1 MLFSTAQVIAGL
13 VLLYFG
19 GEGLISGAS
28 RLALRMGVSS
38 LIVGLTVVAFGTS
51 APELFVSLGAVLDGL
66 DDVAV
71 GNVVGSNICNIALI
85 LGLAA
90 VSRPIRINA
99 RLIKADL
106 PLLIAASLWLIF
118 ILRDG
123 SVARLEGAISIL
135 GLLAYVAFNAWEANR
150 EDEPVKEELQKASPQ
165 PGWSLTKDLAFIGL
179 GLVALAAGANWF
191 VSGAVA
197 IATLVGLSPAFIGL
211 TIVAIGTSLPEL
223 AVTVLASRRGQ
234 GDIAVGNVIGSNLFN
249 IGAIMGITSAVHPV
263 ERGGILWAD
272 MGVMLGLTLVL
283 VPMLLLGSHL
293 TRNRGA
299 ILIASYIA
307 YIIWRLNVG

>member
-1 MLFSTAQVIAGL
+1 MT
-13 VLLYFG
+13 
-19 GEGLISGAS
+19 
-28 RLALRMGVSS
+28 LA
-38 LIVGLTVVAFGTS
+38 
-51 APELFVSLGAVLDGL
+51 
-66 DDVAV
+66 
-71 GNVVGSNICNIALI
+71 
-85 LGLAA
+85 
-90 VSRPIRINA
+90 
-99 RLIKADL
+99 
-106 PLLIAASLWLIF
+106 IAA
-118 ILRDG
+118 ILTG
-123 SVARLEGAISIL
+123 
-135 GLLAYVAFNAWEANR
+135 
-150 EDEPVKEELQKASPQ
+150 
-165 PGWSLTKDLAFIGL
+165 FIGL
-179 GLVALAAGANWF
+179 IWSADRFVEGAAALAKNLGM
-191 VSGAVA
+191 
-197 IATLVGLSPAFIGL
+197 SPIMIGL

-307 YIIWRLNVG
+307 YIAWRLNVG